1 MNKNI
6 LIFGAGISGE
16 IIGREILEGGEDR
29 LVGYVDDDPAKKNK
43 ELNGLPILGDS
54 STLTSIISKHRIH
67 EVILSMPSAK
77 GVAIKKILKKIIHT
91 GVQIQM
97 VPGYYDIFDQDTK
110 IDYPIRDVDV
120 SDFLGRPQV
129 DLNLS
134 QINSYLHGKT
144 VLVTGAGGSI
154 GGELCK
160 LIASCQP
167 GKLVLAGRGENSLFS
182 VMNELKY
189 LYPKAKYSLEIVNIT
204 NYSFLEE
211 VFKRHK
217 PNIVIHAAA
226 HKHVNLMENCV
237 KEVFYNNVLGSQNV
251 MKLCRSWNT
260 EKFVLISSD
269 KAVKPSNVM
278 GLTKRIAELIMTY
291 YASTCQTI
299 FSAVRFGNVLGS
311 RGSVLPLFK
320 EQIRRGGP
328 VTVTHKDVLRFFM
341 TIPEAAQLVLKAGS
355 TARGGEIFIL
365 NMGEPVRIKDL
376 AELLIQ
382 LYRPNRKKDIE
393 INYVGLRPGEKLEE
407 ELWMPS
413 EEMKYSEMD
422 GIYVVHPENVGSEFM
437 SEVEY
442 LKGTMDD
449 LSDIEFRTRL
459 FGLVEGE
466 TAIETLEDKGVLR

>member
-311 RGSVLPLFK
+311 RGSVLPLF
-320 EQIRRGGP
+320 
-328 VTVTHKDVLRFFM
+328 
-341 TIPEAAQLVLKAGS
+341 
-355 TARGGEIFIL
+355 
-365 NMGEPVRIKDL
+365 
-376 AELLIQ
+376 
-382 LYRPNRKKDIE
+382 
-393 INYVGLRPGEKLEE
+393 
-407 ELWMPS
+407 
-413 EEMKYSEMD
+413 
-422 GIYVVHPENVGSEFM
+422 
-437 SEVEY
+437 
-442 LKGTMDD
+442 
-449 LSDIEFRTRL
+449 
-459 FGLVEGE
+459 
-466 TAIETLEDKGVLR
+466 